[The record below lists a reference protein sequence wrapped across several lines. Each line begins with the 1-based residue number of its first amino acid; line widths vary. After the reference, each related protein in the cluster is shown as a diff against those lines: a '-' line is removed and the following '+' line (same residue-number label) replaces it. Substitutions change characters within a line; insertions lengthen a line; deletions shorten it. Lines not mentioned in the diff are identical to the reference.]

1 MSMKATIVI
10 DGLRIR
16 ARHSVLPQERV
27 VGNEFEVSLSLVY
40 PPALEA
46 TVSDCVDDTL
56 NYAKAVE
63 IVRRVMAEP
72 SGLIE
77 HVAGRIH
84 KALTDEYPKIASG
97 RIVVSKLAP
106 PVSAELKA
114 ARFILDF

>member
-1 MSMKATIVI
+1 
-10 DGLRIR
+10 
-16 ARHSVLPQERV
+16 
-27 VGNEFEVSLSLVY
+27 
-40 PPALEA
+40 
-46 TVSDCVDDTL
+46 
-56 NYAKAVE
+56 
-63 IVRRVMAEP
+63 MAEP